1 MPDAHTE
8 PPRLFPTLRCQDANR
23 MIRWLIDVYG
33 FTEHVVYRD
42 GDEVQHA
49 ELAFGSSILMLGQ
62 HRDDDYGKLVGSPEG
77 RRTDSLYMA
86 VDDPDALYEKAKA
99 AGAVI
104 EREPADT
111 DYGSRE
117 FSCRDPES
125 NLWTFGTYWPKAGK
139 SHS

>member
-1 MPDAHTE
+1 MPETLVE
-8 PPRLFPTLRCQDANR
+8 PPRLFPTLRCHDADR

-33 FTEHVVYRD
+33 FTEHAVYRD
-42 GDEVQHA
+42 GGVVRHA

-62 HRDDDYGKLVGSPEG
+62 HRDDDYGRLVGKPDG

-86 VDDPDALYEKAKA
+86 VDDPDALHEKARA

-104 EREPADT
+104 ERELADT
-111 DYGSRE
+111 PYGSRE

-125 NLWTFGTYWPKAGK
+125 NLWTFGTYWPKTGK
-139 SHS
+139 PHS

>member
-1 MPDAHTE
+1 
-8 PPRLFPTLRCQDANR
+8 
-23 MIRWLIDVYG
+23 MIRWLIDAYG
-33 FTEHVVYRD
+33 FTEQVVYRD

-62 HRDDDYGKLVGSPEG
+62 HRDDDYGKQVGSLDG

-86 VDDPDALYEKAKA
+86 VDDPDAVYERAKA

-104 EREPADT
+104 EREPAGT
-111 DYGSRE
+111 SYGSRE

-139 SHS
+139 PRP